1 METKAPMGVGTSNNN
16 NSFSAREEVEH
27 VICKYIVSNRL
38 MCRGV
43 WGEEQNLMVDVNGH
57 SASANHRLC
66 AVWSRF
72 LLPISSRQFDG
83 SISIADFFN
92 HSR

>member
-38 MCRGV
+38 MCRRV
-43 WGEEQNLMVDVNGH
+43 DRARSKISWSTSMVGICKS
-57 SASANHRLC
+57 SAVGCVLVLC
-66 AVWSRF
+66 CVESIFQF
-72 LLPISSRQFDG
+72 LLPIFLP
-83 SISIADFFN
+83 AK
-92 HSR
+92 